1 MLISVIVPALNEE
14 KVIETTLRQIHDN
27 LTDFEHEIIVTDDGS
42 KDRTV
47 EIANRYGRVVFDP
60 DPKRTI
66 ASNRNNG
73 ARNAKGEYLAFV
85 DADMFIPEPNHF
97 FRTLMGDF
105 ALDHKLVGAT
115 VKIEVLPEEANLWDR
130 LIMAVTNRVQWFN
143 NNVVHSGSASGE
155 FQFMK
160 REAFE
165 KLGGYQKHLA
175 VAEDNDLFLRLSKI
189 GHTRIDMRLVAYNTG
204 RRAHELGWP
213 RVLWSWAVN
222 YFYVRVFNRSHD
234 KKWHRVG

>member
-14 KVIETTLRQIHDN
+14 KVIETTLKQIHDH

-47 EIANRYGRVVFDP
+47 EIAKRYGKVVFDP
-60 DPKRTI
+60 DARRTI

-73 ARNAKGEYLAFV
+73 ARAAAGTYLAFV

-97 FRTLMGDF
+97 FRTLLGDF
-105 ALDHKLVGAT
+105 AADPKLLGAT
-115 VKIEVLPEEANLWDR
+115 VKIGVLPEAATFWDK
-130 LIMAVTNRVQWFN
+130 LIMGATNCVQWFN
-143 NNVVHSGSASGE
+143 NNVMRNGSASGE
-155 FQFMK
+155 FQFVK

-165 KLGGYQKHLA
+165 AIGGYQKHLA
-175 VAEDNDLFLRLSKI
+175 VAEDNDLFYRLARR
-189 GHTRIDMRLVAYNTG
+189 GHTRIDMRLTAYNTG
-204 RRAHELGWP
+204 RRAHEMGWP
-213 RVLWSWAVN
+213 RVLRDWAVN
-222 YFYVRVFNRSHD
+222 YFYVRVFNRSYS